1 MPWNADTYLKQ
12 VALKSLQYDVGPL
25 DGLTGP
31 KTSKAKSDWLYCRD
45 KTALQVSPTSPP
57 EDDYHSMVAYYGQP
71 GDESKL
77 GKIVFPYPMR
87 LAWDKSI
94 TVNGSSQCHTR
105 MIAPL
110 LAALTELLDTYG
122 IEWIKEHGLDLYGG
136 IYKNRNTRGGVTK
149 SKHAWGAAIDLNPS
163 TNGNKTP
170 WRADKIGQKG
180 YADMP
185 LEAIV
190 IFERHGFKSGG
201 RAWTRDAM
209 HFQFTK

>member
-1 MPWNADTYLKQ
+1 MPWNASTYLEQ
-12 VALKSLQYDVGPL
+12 VALKSLGYEVGTL
-25 DGLTGP
+25 DGITGP
-31 KTSKAKSDWLYCRD
+31 KTSGAKSKWLSSRS
-45 KTALQVSPTSPP
+45 KSVGVNSPP
-57 EDDYHSMVAYYGQP
+57 DSDYHSMVAYYGQP

-77 GKIVFPYPMR
+77 GKIVFPYPMK

-94 TVNGSSQCHTR
+94 TVNSSRCHTR
-105 MIAPL
+105 MVAPL
-110 LAALTELLDTYG
+110 LTALTELLSTYG

-136 IYKNRNTRGGVTK
+136 IYNNRNTRGGVTK
-149 SKHAWGAAIDLNPS
+149 SKHSWGAAIDLNPS
-163 TNGNKTP
+163 ANGNKTT
-170 WRADKIGQKG
+170 WKADKIGQRG

-201 RAWTRDAM
+201 RAWGRDAM

>member
-1 MPWNADTYLKQ
+1 MPWNANVYLEQ
-12 VALKSLQYDVGPL
+12 VALVSLGYEVGPL
-25 DGLTGP
+25 DGLSGP
-31 KTSKAKSDWLYCRD
+31 KTSGAKSKWLASRSKPVGD
-45 KTALQVSPTSPP
+45 TSPP
-57 EDDYHSMVAYYGQP
+57 DDDYHSMVAYYGQP
-71 GDESKL
+71 GDESSL

-94 TVNGSSQCHTR
+94 TVNSSRCHTR
-105 MIAPL
+105 VVAPL
-110 LAALTELLDTYG
+110 LAVLTELLETYG
-122 IEWIKEHGLDLYGG
+122 IEWIKEHGLDIYGG
-136 IYKNRNTRGGVTK
+136 IYNNRNTRGGATK

-170 WRADKIGQKG
+170 WKADKIGQKG

-201 RAWTRDAM
+201 RAWARDAM
-209 HFQFTK
+209 HFQLTK

>member
-1 MPWNADTYLKQ
+1 MSWNSTTYLEQ
-12 VALKSLQYDVGPL
+12 VALKSLHYDVGPV
-25 DGLTGP
+25 DGLAGP
-31 KTSKAKSDWLYCRD
+31 KTAGAKSAWLADRS
-45 KTALQVSPTSPP
+45 KLENPITPNSPP
-57 EDDYHSMVAYYGQP
+57 HDDYHSMVAYYGNP

-77 GKIVFPYPMR
+77 GKIVFPYVMR

-94 TVNGSSQCHTR
+94 KVNDSRCHTR

-110 LAALTELLDTYG
+110 LSVLTELLETYG
-122 IEWIKEHGLDLYGG
+122 VDWIKEQGLDLYGG
-136 IYKNRNTRGGVTK
+136 IYNDRNTRGGATK
-149 SKHAWGAAIDLNPS
+149 SKHSWGAAIDLNPS
-163 TNGNKTP
+163 TNGNSTK
-170 WRADKIGQKG
+170 WASDKIGHKG

-201 RAWTRDAM
+201 RAWGRDAM